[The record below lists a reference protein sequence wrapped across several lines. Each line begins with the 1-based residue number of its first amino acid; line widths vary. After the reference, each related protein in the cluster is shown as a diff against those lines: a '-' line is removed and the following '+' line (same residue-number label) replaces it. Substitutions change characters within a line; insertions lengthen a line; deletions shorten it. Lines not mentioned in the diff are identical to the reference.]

1 MKKETREELEYKSMF
16 TDERYAKKAWKTLI
30 GASLQSDA
38 TPLPLFLDKN
48 GKISPQSELD
58 QMAYENVK
66 KRLLSQNKTREPMQA
81 ELIVE
86 CAILRSR
93 LDNNTFN
100 VILDRTAGKVK
111 DELTVT
117 ANQYEE
123 MSDEELEMLAAYREQ
138 KALTQSQ
145 QTDDTEGNEN
155 DNS

>member
-1 MKKETREELEYKSMF
+1 
-16 TDERYAKKAWKTLI
+16 
-30 GASLQSDA
+30 
-38 TPLPLFLDKN
+38 
-48 GKISPQSELD
+48 
-58 QMAYENVK
+58 MAYANVK

-111 DELTVT
+111 EELTVT